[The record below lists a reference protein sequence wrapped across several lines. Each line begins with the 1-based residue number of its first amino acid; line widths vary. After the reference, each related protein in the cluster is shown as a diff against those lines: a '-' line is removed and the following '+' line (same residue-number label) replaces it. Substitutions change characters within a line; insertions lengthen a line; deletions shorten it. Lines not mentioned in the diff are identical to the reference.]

1 MLQQSQETHAGR
13 VSVQPKKRGGSHWAP
28 ARIDGR
34 LKIAKR
40 SMALA
45 KHYTDVLQ
53 KAGREVTS
61 PELATAICSAAEL
74 QAIVEAERA
83 KILRGGR
90 VPLDHLAALQRLADQ
105 SVARLGLL
113 PSASPVP
120 EPERG
125 PTLSE
130 YLAQAH
136 DNGEAAS

>member
-1 MLQQSQETHAGR
+1 MLQGSQETHAGR
-13 VSVQPKKRGGSHWAP
+13 VSVQPKKRSHWVP

-45 KHYTDVLQ
+45 THYTNVLQ
-53 KAGREVTS
+53 RLGREVTS

-90 VPLDHLAALQRLADQ
+90 VPLDHLAALQQLADQ

-113 PSASPVP
+113 PSAFPAP
-120 EPERG
+120 EPE
-125 PTLSE
+125 PE
-130 YLAQAH
+130 NVEQYLAR
-136 DNGEAAS
+136 NGET

>member
-1 MLQQSQETHAGR
+1 MSQGSAATIAEVVAP
-13 VSVQPKKRGGSHWAP
+13 QPRKRDRRSHWLP

-40 SMALA
+40 SVQLA
-45 KHYTDVLQ
+45 RYYTEVLQ

-74 QAIVEAERA
+74 VAIAEAARA
-83 KILRGGR
+83 KMMRGGH
-90 VPLDHLAALQRLADQ
+90 VPLDHLSGLQRLADQ

-120 EPERG
+120 E
-125 PTLSE
+125 
-130 YLAQAH
+130 
-136 DNGEAAS
+136 